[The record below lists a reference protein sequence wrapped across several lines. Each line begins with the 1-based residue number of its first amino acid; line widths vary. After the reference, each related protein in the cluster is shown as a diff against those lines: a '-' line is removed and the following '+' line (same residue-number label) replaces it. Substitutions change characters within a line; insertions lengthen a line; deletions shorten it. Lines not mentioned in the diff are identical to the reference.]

1 MSGVSRS
8 PRRREGHP
16 SDGGGCDFRP
26 TPSRASFRSVEGV
39 TATSP
44 IDTTRRRI
52 STAGALLLTLVGNI
66 AVVAIG
72 LLAVAGVAVA
82 ALAVFG
88 PGILD
93 AF

>member
-1 MSGVSRS
+1 M
-8 PRRREGHP
+8 
-16 SDGGGCDFRP
+16 
-26 TPSRASFRSVEGV
+26 

-44 IDTTRRRI
+44 IDTTRRGI

-82 ALAVFG
+82 AVAVFG